1 MYIYILVHEKNNIMG
16 SITLKELSAYLP
28 YKIQGVADFLP
39 DTIFIVNSISCTWVK
54 GYTKEGNNVPLGCN
68 IKKFKP
74 LLRPLSDLTKEI
86 EINGERFVPIDW
98 FEKNV
103 NKTISFF
110 QAMNLN
116 YSLNIDIETENYSQ
130 TIDLYNGYL
139 VVQKLLEW
147 HFDCFNLIDKGLAID
162 LNII

>member
-1 MYIYILVHEKNNIMG
+1 MG

-86 EINGERFVPIDW
+86 EVNGERFIPI
-98 FEKNV
+98 
-103 NKTISFF
+103 NKLPIIGIEVLELESDINNGCIE
-110 QAMNLN
+110 QKY
-116 YSLNIDIETENYSQ
+116 YS
-130 TIDLYNGYL
+130 
-139 VVQKLLEW
+139 KLLEW
-147 HFDCFNLIDKGLAID
+147 HFDVFNLIGRGLGID
-162 LNII
+162 LNSI